1 SSNRHLFKAIM
12 LDINAKTNS
21 VYHQMWD
28 YLLFEPIK

>member
-1 SSNRHLFKAIM
+1 IM